1 MAKTSREDGK
11 GSSRVMER
19 LVQHKAPA
27 PEAPSVPCRRSGPPS
42 TRDAPSNGMSTAA
55 SIARIPEFL
64 AVEILDCDG
73 WVRTGA
79 LGEDKCHQEPSG
91 RTSATR
97 LPADATALPGE
108 RSRRTRT
115 VGSSRALA
123 ASLAGKTR
131 TLLSPEAFLRRVP
144 SRGLAVLFLCRVL
157 FLQVIFSRSHSPSLS
172 KPVVL

>member
-1 MAKTSREDGK
+1 
-11 GSSRVMER
+11 MES

-27 PEAPSVPCRRSGPPS
+27 PEAPGVPCRHTGPPS
-42 TRDAPSNGMSTAA
+42 TRDDPQRRDEHGRRHRPDSRMTSSGLAA
-55 SIARIPEFL
+55 
-64 AVEILDCDG
+64 EILDCAG
-73 WVRTGA
+73 WLRTGA
-79 LGEDKCHQEPSG
+79 LGEDECHQQPSG

-108 RSRRTRT
+108 RNTRTRT

-172 KPVVL
+172 KLVVL

>member
-1 MAKTSREDGK
+1 
-11 GSSRVMER
+11 ME
-19 LVQHKAPA
+19 KAAAAAAERWRAWCSTKHRHQKLPVSLGDA
-27 PEAPSVPCRRSGPPS
+27 LDPQAQGMSPS
-42 TRDAPSNGMSTAA
+42 DGMSTD
-55 SIARIPEFL
+55 SRVTSSGL

-73 WVRTGA
+73 WLRTGA
-79 LGEDKCHQEPSG
+79 LGEDECHQEPSG

-108 RSRRTRT
+108 RNGRTRT
-115 VGSSRALA
+115 MGSSRALT

-157 FLQVIFSRSHSPSLS
+157 FLRVIFFQVAFPEPLQTGRAINSS
-172 KPVVL
+172 